1 MEFNSLPK
9 IVMSQQVI
17 VLMENN
23 VAIVIF
29 ASLSNGGELVQVR
42 LCSRLGNKSVHGVGP
57 ILDRRFRPG
66 K

>member
-1 MEFNSLPK
+1 
-9 IVMSQQVI
+9 MSQQVI

>member
-1 MEFNSLPK
+1 MPK

-23 VAIVIF
+23 VDIVIL
-29 ASLSNGGELVQVR
+29 ASLCNGGELVQAR
-42 LCSRLGNKSVHGVGP
+42 LCSRLGNKSIHSVRP
-57 ILDRRFRPG
+57 ILERRFHPE